1 MAERSERWTGRRED
15 RTRTGYYNFKWQSP
29 NYLFSD
35 FIDFVFW
42 HLKNPLKNYWNNPS
56 LTSGEKFLRDY
67 ILNKAYTDDDRCVR
81 STNSIDIHEYI
92 HDCWNWLIFN
102 IAVCSKIPTYDEIVN
117 SDDDDV
123 TPHFNL
129 EVNAS
134 DDERELEEHDAFE
147 VKYNFRFEDP
157 DPEFVSLPFWKHKSR
172 FIGNY
177 VILLLIKKINVLFTL
192 QIKRYP
198 RDIESSMR
206 RKDTSRTDKRKEVLD
221 RKKQVRVTTH
231 LELVD
236 VLVVS
241 YQSVFF
247 SGKS

>member
-1 MAERSERWTGRRED
+1 M
-15 RTRTGYYNFKWQSP
+15 
-29 NYLFSD
+29 FSD
-35 FIDFVFW
+35 FINFVFW

-81 STNSIDIHEYI
+81 STNSIDLRQYS
-92 HDCWNWLIFN
+92 HDCWNEYLN
-102 IAVCSKIPTYDEIVN
+102 IAVWSKIPTYDEIVN

-157 DPEFVSLPFWKHKSR
+157 DPEFVSLPLFNCGNR
-172 FIGNY
+172 FI
-177 VILLLIKKINVLFTL
+177 LTDQEHKHDFFPADKKI
-192 QIKRYP
+192 
-198 RDIESSMR
+198 SSWHWKFNEAQGHFANGQAQR
-206 RKDTSRTDKRKEVLD
+206 SAGPQETGA
-221 RKKQVRVTTH
+221 
-231 LELVD
+231 
-236 VLVVS
+236 S
-241 YQSVFF
+241 YN
-247 SGKS
+247 